1 LLFSWHFSLNNG
13 TLTSEQR
20 ENERERE
27 REKKKGN
34 GNEASPSPVLSS
46 IITHWLVG
54 SGRSNRVSALCSNN
68 DIERTYQKTREYY
81 HAFVRRERTGA
92 RIKSEKIYQEERE
105 RANERQTDRQREK
118 EKEKKKRQ
126 GEEKKEKERERRRK
140 RRYSHISIEEND
152 DE

>member
-1 LLFSWHFSLNNG
+1 MLFSWHFSLNNG

-92 RIKSEKIYQEERE
+92 RINISRRKRKSKRETDRQTERE
-105 RANERQTDRQREK
+105 REREEEETRRRKKRER
-118 EKEKKKRQ
+118 ERKEKKTTILPHLN
-126 GEEKKEKERERRRK
+126 RRK
-140 RRYSHISIEEND
+140 
-152 DE
+152 